1 MHFYNDI
8 DEWELFDLE
17 KDPMQLHNLYGEP
30 GTEAVTE
37 ELMTELRRLQELYQ
51 DPIEQTL

>member
-17 KDPMQLHNLYGEP
+17 ADPLQMKNIYGQP
-30 GTEAVTE
+30 GTEAVTDSLKK
-37 ELMTELRRLQELYQ
+37 ELARLQRFYD
-51 DPIEQTL
+51 DPVSQ